1 MLVQP
6 LSDKRNRVI
15 ATTRLPIAEFA
26 VSDYLE
32 EYGALP
38 RSLEVL
44 ELDSAVLIDPF
55 STRQASLQYRHG
67 DGEFTLYSV
76 GPDGDDDGGTFDPMA
91 GTRGDYFLHE

>member
-1 MLVQP
+1 M
-6 LSDKRNRVI
+6 
-15 ATTRLPIAEFA
+15 AEFA

-32 EYGALP
+32 EYGVLP

-55 STRQASLQYRHG
+55 STSQASLQYRHG

-76 GPDGDDDGGTFDPMA
+76 GPDGDDDGGILDPN
-91 GTRGDYFLHE
+91 GRYLQRHGDHTAPGERSH